1 MDLTRAHVNTLEELE
16 RKPWSLWLT
25 ASSLMNLPFYYHI
38 HLDRFNRGSS
48 FVMDPLVDRHYL
60 VSLWPIPGPDTS
72 ATHRSETDIAVLKYL
87 EEGLTVGLN
96 SVVLSQKTTVGELQL
111 LKSHKCGSE
120 VIVCQGFSFADLKNM
135 HRKYIDSLF

>member
-96 SVVLSQKTTVGELQL
+96 SVVLSQN
-111 LKSHKCGSE
+111 SW
-120 VIVCQGFSFADLKNM
+120 
-135 HRKYIDSLF
+135 

>member
-1 MDLTRAHVNTLEELE
+1 MDTNGLDQGTCEHFRGAGKKTTESLAHY
-16 RKPWSLWLT
+16 
-25 ASSLMNLPFYYHI
+25 NLPFYYHT
-38 HLDRFNRGSS
+38 HLDRFNRGCS

-96 SVVLSQKTTVGELQL
+96 SVVLSQKKTVGEPQL
-111 LKSHKCGSE
+111 LKSHECWERSDRLPRICLCRPEENAEYAQE
-120 VIVCQGFSFADLKNM
+120 V
-135 HRKYIDSLF
+135 H